1 MILAGGMIEPT
12 WQVAVFVAFRVASAL
27 PTLRWPL
34 AGALI
39 APIGGPLGDR
49 IGFRPVLVAALVGG
63 GITLGVMPFAPNV
76 AALAIVALAFSAF
89 YGVVSPMVFG
99 LLATEVPPE
108 RRSQTLNLVYLP
120 LYGAGVIGPTLGAVV
135 VSAGISAPFLLG
147 AAVFLAGAVG
157 VALRLRGTR
166 ARSGEVR
173 GDEVRPD
180 EGHVDEIDANQRS
193 AG

>member
-1 MILAGGMIEPT
+1 
-12 WQVAVFVAFRVASAL
+12 
-27 PTLRWPL
+27 
-34 AGALI
+34 
-39 APIGGPLGDR
+39 
-49 IGFRPVLVAALVGG
+49 
-63 GITLGVMPFAPNV
+63 
-76 AALAIVALAFSAF
+76 
-89 YGVVSPMVFG
+89 MVFG

-157 VALRLRGTR
+157 VALRLRGTP